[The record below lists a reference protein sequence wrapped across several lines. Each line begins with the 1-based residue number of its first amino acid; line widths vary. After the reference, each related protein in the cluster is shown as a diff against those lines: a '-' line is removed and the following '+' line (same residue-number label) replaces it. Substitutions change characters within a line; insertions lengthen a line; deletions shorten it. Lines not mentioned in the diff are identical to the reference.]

1 MGYTL
6 YTLEWSLEGSW
17 SRCHYSNILVSPAS
31 LGSSLLQP
39 TFLHAPTKDVLGD
52 EVVEAVLKTPL
63 LEDVVEVPRTNLPS
77 TNLNLQA
84 LLDEA

>member
-6 YTLEWSLEGSW
+6 YTLEWSLEGSRG
-17 SRCHYSNILVSPAS
+17 RCHYSNILVNHAS
-31 LGSSLLQP
+31 LGSSLLQS
-39 TFLHAPTKDVLGD
+39 TLLHSSTKDDLGD
-52 EVVEAVLKTPL
+52 EVVEAILMAPL
-63 LEDVVEVPRTNLPS
+63 REDVVEGPRTNPPS